1 MSCRNRH
8 ATHRKVNSPF
18 DTCVCQCPPAWQRT
32 LRKVAEALLG
42 PGLVRR
48 FWLSGLLRKGTRAH
62 ADAPQQLR
70 NVFLLRRVR
79 SFIHEA
85 FASLAPTTFIVHS
98 YPQKKHQAHKCFI
111 ARVWLA
117 LCSMSSATA
126 LSNRSNGSTHN
137 GSSSSFQLAPA
148 WMKSS
153 GDASPSP
160 APAARQG
167 NGPAAN
173 GHRPGPHNTSH
184 VHLAGGGKPRNPNMY
199 ASAGAP
205 PTDHYSQRPPVA
217 GDFPSLDSSNRVR
230 TAGQPASKKNWKEAA
245 LAVDLAAA
253 SKEPVPAQERD
264 REREKEREKERL
276 VNLVPKAPTPKKAS
290 KGGPQAK
297 NPRDRDNRNKIVHE
311 PPPPPKQ
318 HTRSESPVL
327 SSSSTSGGGMVVL
340 SMPKAS
346 RVRAL
351 CF

>member
-1 MSCRNRH
+1 
-8 ATHRKVNSPF
+8 
-18 DTCVCQCPPAWQRT
+18 
-32 LRKVAEALLG
+32 
-42 PGLVRR
+42 
-48 FWLSGLLRKGTRAH
+48 
-62 ADAPQQLR
+62 
-70 NVFLLRRVR
+70 
-79 SFIHEA
+79 
-85 FASLAPTTFIVHS
+85 
-98 YPQKKHQAHKCFI
+98 
-111 ARVWLA
+111 
-117 LCSMSSATA
+117 
-126 LSNRSNGSTHN
+126 
-137 GSSSSFQLAPA
+137 
-148 WMKSS
+148 
-153 GDASPSP
+153 
-160 APAARQG
+160 
-167 NGPAAN
+167 
-173 GHRPGPHNTSH
+173 
-184 VHLAGGGKPRNPNMY
+184 MY

-327 SSSSTSGGGMVVL
+327 SSSSSSSSSTSGGGMVVL

-346 RVRAL
+346 RVDSGPVRRSESVPLCEASPVLLPAATAGGSAPSTLHSPMPPVTVANSQSTRTSSTVGLRPTSTLMQHFTSPPLDEAEEVEVPLPMPEEELRFMKELGWQAEDADGVAPLTNEEILQFKEFATMAPRANKSL
-351 CF
+351 DEQRMLADRSLSEWARRRAAP